1 VNKSKNG
8 NFKGEIANDAKLIY
22 NDIKGGTVAKYN
34 FRHSEGGH
42 RPTEESIYRRDSSL
56 RPLGFVQNDVEFV
69 ILQ

>member
-1 VNKSKNG
+1 MIPCQLATTDIG
-8 NFKGEIANDAKLIY
+8 LGYFGTFAKC
-22 NDIKGGTVAKYN
+22 N

-42 RPTEESIYRRDSSL
+42 RPTEESIYRIDSSL